1 MTADPPFS
9 PSDVL
14 LLGPGPSPVP
24 SIVSRALAAPTLG
37 HLDPEFLTLMDR
49 VRDGL
54 RAVIGTSARFTLP
67 LSATGSAGME
77 AAFVNLVEPGDR
89 VVVGVHGLCF
99 GHCFKGCVVWG
110 LPVDAHT
117 DDAGKVR
124 IFDCQP

>member
-89 VVVGVHGLCF
+89 VVVGVH
-99 GHCFKGCVVWG
+99 
-110 LPVDAHT
+110 VD
-117 DDAGKVR
+117 R
-124 IFDCQP
+124 E